1 MQNKLS
7 KYEIEALIPDYIFGK
22 LTEEERTM
30 LEISIIDYPDLQK
43 ELQDGIELFDRI
55 DKMDFDAI
63 LAQKTDYLPE
73 RVVNHLKKRNIPVY
87 ELKKKKH
94 RLIMPFAIAAIVA
107 FLSFYFVFKPFEI
120 LNDNGKTNTFQD
132 TYSNNSMFTELE
144 KNIIYDEFVEN
155 EYLPELGAIIDK
167 TNNRFDENNYFE
179 EDEEIYNFLIEEE
192 IGKHITDYMV
202 FSELNYELL
211 LEKLENMSEEDFS
224 KIMDNIQ

>member
-7 KYEIEALIPDYIFGK
+7 KYEIEALIPDYIFGN

-73 RVVNHLKKRNIPVY
+73 RVVNNLMKRNIPVY

-94 RLIMPFAIAAIVA
+94 RFIMPFAIAATAA
-107 FLSFYFVFKPFEI
+107 FLYFVFNPSKFYD
-120 LNDNGKTNTFQD
+120 DNGAHTFQD